1 MCPNTQL
8 LKNLLKHFCVIAFS
22 LLFFSCHQKVAEN
35 ETGKKYASLSDSTS
49 YVGIESCR
57 SCHSDKY
64 ESYIKT
70 GMGMSFDVASKK
82 KSSAVF
88 SAHDAI
94 HDKYKNLNYHPFWKN
109 DSLMVSEFRIFG
121 RDTIYK
127 RNEAVSWIV
136 GSGQHT
142 NSHLMNVNGYVYQI
156 PATFYTQE
164 GKWDLPPGFEGGFNS
179 RFSRKIEIE
188 CMTCHNAYPK
198 IVPGSE
204 NKFSFVP
211 NGIDCE
217 RCHGPGGQHVKEK
230 LAGIIVDVKK
240 DIDYSI
246 VNPAKL
252 SVPLQLDI
260 CQRCHIQGNAVLQEG
275 KSFLDFRPGMNL
287 SDVMN
292 VYMPQY
298 KNDDN
303 SHIMASHV
311 ERMKMS
317 KCFIKSL
324 ASADTYHKEHPSL
337 TPYKNAMTCV
347 TCHDPHISVKSTD
360 EAIFNAKCNQ
370 CHTGIDKTKSIENF
384 SFSNKTCTE
393 TMKARIAVSDNCVKC
408 HMPKNGTIDIPHVT
422 TTDHWIRIPLKQK
435 EIQRIKE
442 FTGLVCINNSAAGNR
457 SKGIAFLSYYEK
469 FTSNPA
475 FLDSAK
481 KYINDDNKDS
491 IKANFKTL
499 IRWAFLKNNNQ
510 LVIQYVNSF
519 PGVLNSLKAI
529 SLTND
534 DAWTAYRIGESFNAE
549 NDNSNAILFFQK
561 AIDLAPYQLDFRN
574 KLAGAQQDA
583 ELFAEARKNYEFILS
598 ENPEYVSAYVS
609 LGFLILTT
617 ERDVLKAEKM
627 YDMALALD
635 PDNLQ
640 AFFNKAGVML
650 YLGKKKE
657 ASVFLNEVLKRDKTN
672 IKAKLLLKKLS

>member
-1 MCPNTQL
+1 MRPDPL
-8 LKNLLKHFCVIAFS
+8 LFKIYFKRLGVFTFS
-22 LLFFSCHQKVAEN
+22 LLFFSCHQKVSEN

-49 YVGIESCR
+49 YVGIESCKT
-57 SCHSDKY
+57 CHSDKY
-64 ESYIKT
+64 ESYVKT

-88 SAHDAI
+88 SAHDVI
-94 HDKYKNLNYHPFWKN
+94 YDKYKNLNYHPFWKN
-109 DSLMVSEFRIFG
+109 DSLIVSEFRISG

-127 RNEAVSWIV
+127 RNQAVSWIV

-142 NSHLMNVNGYVYQI
+142 NSHLMNVNGYIYQI

-164 GKWDLPPGFEGGFNS
+164 RKWDLPPGFEGGFNS
-179 RFSRKIEIE
+179 RFSRMIEIE

-204 NKFSFVP
+204 NKFTFVP

-217 RCHGPGGQHVKEK
+217 RCHGPGAQHVKDK

-240 DIDYSI
+240 EIDYSI

-252 SVPLQLDI
+252 PVPLQLDI

-303 SHIMASHV
+303 SHIMASHA

-317 KCFIKSL
+317 KCFINSL
-324 ASADTYHKEHPSL
+324 EIADTYNKDHPSL

-347 TCHDPHISVKSTD
+347 TCHDPHISVRATD
-360 EAIFNAKCNQ
+360 ESVFNSKCNN
-370 CHTGIDKTKSIENF
+370 CHFSNEKTKTTENITG
-384 SFSNKTCTE
+384 NQKMCTE
-393 TMKARIAVSDNCVKC
+393 TMKARIAVNDNCVKC
-408 HMPKNGTIDIPHVT
+408 HMPKNGSIDIPHVT

-435 EIQRIKE
+435 EIQKIKE
-442 FTGLVCINNSAAGNR
+442 FAGLVCINNSAAGNK

-469 FTSNPA
+469 FTANPA

-491 IKANFKTL
+491 IKTNFKTL
-499 IRWAFLKNNNQ
+499 IRWAFLKSNNLQ
-510 LVIQYVNSF
+510 VIRYVNNFSDA
-519 PGVLNSLKAI
+519 LNSLKTI

-549 NDNSNAILFFQK
+549 NDNSNAILYFQK
-561 AIDLAPYQLDFRN
+561 SIDLAPYQLDFRN

-583 ELFAEARKNYEFILS
+583 GLFAEARKNYEFILS
-598 ENPEYVSAYVS
+598 ENPEYASAYVS
-609 LGFLILTT
+609 LGFLILTS
-617 ERDVLKAEKM
+617 ERDVLKAGRM
-627 YDMALALD
+627 YDKALALD

-640 AFFNKAGVML
+640 AFFNKAGIML

-657 ASVFLNEVLKRDKTN
+657 AAVFLNEVLKRDKSN
-672 IKAKLLLKKLS
+672 LKAKQLLKKLN